1 MLRVG
6 VVNLVTAMTVV
17 CLQFVATGQWGNVN
31 EADIERRVYKV
42 DSCGQVARAMKQIF
56 MQPLRGEPY

>member
-17 CLQFVATGQWGNVN
+17 CLQFVATGQWENVN
-31 EADIERRVYKV
+31 EAELNAEYKV
-42 DSCGQVARAMKQIF
+42 VSCGQVARAMKQIF
-56 MQPLRGEPY
+56 MRPLRGEPY